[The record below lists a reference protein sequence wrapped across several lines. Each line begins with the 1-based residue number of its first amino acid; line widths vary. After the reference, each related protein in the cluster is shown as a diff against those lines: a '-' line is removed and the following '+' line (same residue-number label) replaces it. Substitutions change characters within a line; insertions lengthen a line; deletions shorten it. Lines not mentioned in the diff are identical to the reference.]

1 MSNETNVPP
10 PVVTNISVYEKA
22 AYLVIFS
29 SEGPN
34 KKTIKEAL
42 LDQGLSENEARTN
55 TNRMRVRK
63 AKSLILNNTPSYRG
77 VRQSCH
83 LHF

>member
-1 MSNETNVPP
+1 MSYESNVPP
-10 PVVTNISVYEKA
+10 PVVTNLSVYDKA

-42 LDQGLSENEARTN
+42 LDQGLSENETGTN
-55 TNRMRVRK
+55 TNQMRVRK
-63 AKSLILNNTPSYRG
+63 A
-77 VRQSCH
+77 
-83 LHF
+83 